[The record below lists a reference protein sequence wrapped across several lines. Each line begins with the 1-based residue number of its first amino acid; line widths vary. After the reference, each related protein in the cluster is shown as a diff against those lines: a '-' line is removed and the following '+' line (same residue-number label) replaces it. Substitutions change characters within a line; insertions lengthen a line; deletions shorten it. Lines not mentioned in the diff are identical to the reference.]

1 MVDSNIAF
9 QCRLEE
15 DVVGGERDMEIVAR
29 ASASGGMILGLV
41 RSACQWL
48 GRPESFATTV

>member
-41 RSACQWL
+41 
-48 GRPESFATTV
+48 